1 MYTEEQFR
9 DRLAK
14 LRLKSGV
21 SARKMSKALAQ
32 NESYINNIENGHGL
46 PSMSGFFYICEYFK
60 ISPQQFFDEGTENP
74 QALAELI
81 NDLKTL
87 TDEQIELLKG
97 FVKQMK

>member
-1 MYTEEQFR
+1 MFSEEYVSKRISQ
-9 DRLAK
+9 
-14 LRLKSGV
+14 LRVKKGV
-21 SARKMSKALAQ
+21 SARDMSLSIGQ
-32 NESYINNIENGHGL
+32 CPSYINNIENGHGL